1 MATLAELPQL
11 REIVRAATVRDKF
24 LLDDLR
30 VDIRDLKSRVR
41 TIKPRAA
48 TAISLVAS
56 DGGET
61 GINFDPFHLR
71 LVRVVDSSGETLYLD
86 AVSPTSDLADLAR
99 RQIEQDTALGVLMR
113 DLGVSTLS
121 DLSHMIPPRRAERG
135 DVGATWIRNY
145 RDLCEW
151 AALYKC
157 VCHNEYAADTLF
169 VRDGFL
175 RSNQFRD
182 DLFRRMCENMQTA
195 IARARAKKRS
205 LFLVGLAKSGKV
217 LARYNLA
224 MAVEKLFA
232 SGDPR
237 MVRVS
242 REMETRAYLW
252 PDYARTGGDA
262 RVQSQGAMH
271 LVRFGPRVA
280 DPVWLADVFLPQE
293 EHAER
298 IFGHLLSDSLDG
310 FPVPLYP
317 RCLQQAH
324 EKAQTGR
331 FDALVLQDAVWESV
345 HEMLD
350 QGERSALDHL
360 RLAQNLAARRYE

>member
-1 MATLAELPQL
+1 MWARLGF
-11 REIVRAATVRDKF
+11 EI
-24 LLDDLR
+24 
-30 VDIRDLKSRVR
+30 I
-41 TIKPRAA
+41 
-48 TAISLVAS
+48 AI
-56 DGGET
+56 
-61 GINFDPFHLR
+61 
-71 LVRVVDSSGETLYLD
+71 
-86 AVSPTSDLADLAR
+86 
-99 RQIEQDTALGVLMR
+99 
-113 DLGVSTLS
+113 
-121 DLSHMIPPRRAERG
+121 
-135 DVGATWIRNY
+135 
-145 RDLCEW
+145 LCEW

-169 VRDGFL
+169 VRDGFCAAISSATIC
-175 RSNQFRD
+175 SNACAKHANGDR
-182 DLFRRMCENMQTA
+182 
-195 IARARAKKRS
+195 ARAAKKRS
-205 LFLVGLAKSGKV
+205 LFWSAWRRGGKV

-232 SGDPR
+232 PGDPR

-242 REMETRAYLW
+242 DEMEKRAYLR
-252 PDYARTGGDA
+252 PDYAAPAA
-262 RVQSQGAMH
+262 RRCKAKARCILFASA
-271 LVRFGPRVA
+271 RAVA
-280 DPVWLADVFLPQE
+280 DPVWLADVFFAAR

-324 EKAQTGR
+324 ERRRRGVSMRLCCKTR
-331 FDALVLQDAVWESV
+331 FGKSV